1 VTDPEA
7 AEAVRAVTRARGPG
21 FLVPEALRT
30 EILRTALE
38 TAMIGPIDPD
48 APKPPPPTWR
58 QKLRWKRGDWRERT
72 ARRAY
77 RIIAGYWPGNGEDD
91 W

>member
-1 VTDPEA
+1 MSGE
-7 AEAVRAVTRARGPG
+7 ERSG

-38 TAMIGPIDPD
+38 TTLAPFDPN
-48 APKPPPPTWR
+48 APKPPPLPWR
-58 QKLRWKRGDWRERT
+58 TRMRGKIEDRITDWRVRT

-77 RIIAGYWPGNGEDD
+77 KVIAGDWPDDGEDD